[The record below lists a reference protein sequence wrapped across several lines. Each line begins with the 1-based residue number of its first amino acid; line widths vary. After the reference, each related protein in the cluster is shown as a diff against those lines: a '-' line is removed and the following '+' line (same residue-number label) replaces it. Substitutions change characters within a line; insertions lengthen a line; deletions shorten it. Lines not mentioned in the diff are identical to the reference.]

1 VRYALLSNV
10 HVGASYAPNP
20 SPTKIVDGGPAA
32 VSVTLNVAPAVA
44 TVNGWKSLPATFTV
58 PEKLSVEAAV
68 VGVGADGVAVV
79 ELSLLPPHADTT
91 MASPHTRRLIVI
103 LSSGSI
109 SLGSRRVK
117 ALGAS
122 QHEACRFCRSAN
134 RRMILAGCS

>member
-1 VRYALLSNV
+1 LLNNV
-10 HVGASYAPNP
+10 HVGASYAPKP
-20 SPTKIVDGGPAA
+20 QPHEDRRRRSRA

-44 TVNGWKSLPATFTV
+44 TVNGWKSLPATLTV

-79 ELSLLPPHADTT
+79 ELSLLPPHAETT

-109 SLGSRRVK
+109 LSGVV
-117 ALGAS
+117 G
-122 QHEACRFCRSAN
+122 
-134 RRMILAGCS
+134 